1 MILLVGF
8 PKSGTSSFQLLF
20 TKLGYKSIHQWSRS
34 EGYVGMLI
42 KKNKINNVPLLTGL
56 EKYDSI
62 TQLDVCKSTSENYW
76 SQLIDYKQLY
86 YENKDSI
93 IILNKRCPVKLLSSF
108 KRWENLDK
116 RIYKYNPELI
126 DNKTDEGF
134 IAFVEKHYSDVEA
147 FFNSIPEAKFIVYDI
162 ENDTIDK
169 LTKYIDIKDIS
180 VFPKCNVNKKIDC

>member
-1 MILLVGF
+1 MGF
-8 PKSGTSSFQLLF
+8 PKSGTSSFQSLF
-20 TKLGYKSIHQWSRS
+20 IKLGYKSIHQWSS
-34 EGYVGMLI
+34 NEGYVGMLI
-42 KKNKINNVPLLTGL
+42 KKNKTNNVPLLSGL

-62 TQLDVCKSTSENYW
+62 TQLDVCKSISDNYW
-76 SQLIDYKQLY
+76 PQLIDYKQLY
-86 YENKDSI
+86 YENKDSV

-108 KRWENLDK
+108 KRWDNLDK

-180 VFPKCNVNKKIDC
+180 VFPKCNVNKK

>member
-8 PKSGTSSFQLLF
+8 PKSGTSSFQSLF
-20 TKLGYKSIHQWSRS
+20 IKLGYKSIHQWTRN
-34 EGYVGMLI
+34 EGYIGMLI
-42 KKNKINNVPLLTGL
+42 KKNKTNNVPLLTGL

-76 SQLIDYKQLY
+76 PQLIDYKQLY
-86 YENKDSI
+86 YENKESI
-93 IILNKRCPVKLLSSF
+93 IILNKRCPIKLLSSF

-116 RIYKYNPELI
+116 RIYNYNPELI

-147 FFNSIPEAKFIVYDI
+147 FFNSIPEAKFLVYDI

-180 VFPKCNVNKKIDC
+180 VFPKCNVNKKTDC